1 MTTAESPLLP
11 GTQLDHYQLEE
22 IVATTRRAVVFR
34 AIDSLTGQQVAIKV
48 PHADT
53 QSDPTLADRF
63 QREEEIGIKLDHPG
77 IMKIYSNSNRSRVYM
92 VMEWLDGRRL
102 GQILKDEPKLPANR
116 AIKLAVGLCNALE
129 YAHANGVVHRD
140 LGPDKIMVDAE
151 DNVKIFDFGF
161 AAITGARRLT
171 FANLSASLGTP
182 DYISPEQVGGAR
194 GDARSDIYSAGVIL
208 YEMLTGAKPFSGAN
222 AFAIM
227 NDRLLRDPVPPRTVN
242 PQISP
247 PLQTIILHALER
259 EPKNRY
265 ASARAF
271 AHDLRHPEQVEV
283 IESHGVSPNV
293 LPIRKDEGKKAKSN
307 RTWIYIVIAIIPL
320 LIFGLLFLM
329 SRGH

>member
-1 MTTAESPLLP
+1 MTTAEFPLLP

-48 PHADT
+48 PHAET

-63 QREEEIGIKLDHPG
+63 HREEEIGIKLDHPG
-77 IMKIYSNSNRSRVYM
+77 IMKIYPNPNRSRVYM

-102 GQILKDEPKLPANR
+102 GQTERRSEAFRSR
-116 AIKLAVGLCNALE
+116 AVKLAVGICNALE
-129 YAHANGVVHRD
+129 YVHANGVVHRD
-140 LGPDKIMVDAE
+140 LGPDKIMVDAD
-151 DNVKIFDFGF
+151 DNVKLFDFGF

-182 DYISPEQVGGAR
+182 DYISPEQVSGAR

-208 YEMLTGAKPFSGAN
+208 YEMLTGTKPFSGAN

-227 NDRLLRDPVPPRTVN
+227 NDRLLRDPVPPRTVD

-247 PLQTIILHALER
+247 ANANDCSSRLG
-259 EPKNRY
+259 
-265 ASARAF
+265 ARASKQICQRSR
-271 AHDLRHPEQVEV
+271 LR
-283 IESHGVSPNV
+283 
-293 LPIRKDEGKKAKSN
+293 
-307 RTWIYIVIAIIPL
+307 
-320 LIFGLLFLM
+320 
-329 SRGH
+329 SRSTPP

>member
-34 AIDSLTGQQVAIKV
+34 AIDTLTGQRVAVKV
-48 PHADT
+48 PHAET
-53 QSDPTLADRF
+53 QSDPILSDRF
-63 QREEEIGIKLDHPG
+63 HREEEIGIKLDHPG
-77 IMKIYSNSNRSRVYM
+77 IMKIYPNSNRSRVYM

-102 GQILKDEPKLPANR
+102 GQILKDDPKLPAAR
-116 AIKLAVGLCNALE
+116 AVKLAVGICNALE
-129 YAHANGVVHRD
+129 YVHANGVVHRD
-140 LGPDKIMVDAE
+140 LGPDKIMVDVD
-151 DNVKIFDFGF
+151 DNVKLFDFGF

-182 DYISPEQVGGAR
+182 DYISPEQVSGAR

-208 YEMLTGAKPFSGAN
+208 YEMLTGTKPFSGAN

-227 NDRLLRDPVPPRTVN
+227 NDRLLRDPVAPRTVD

-247 PLQTIILHALER
+247 EMQTIILHALER
-259 EPKNRY
+259 EPRNRY
-265 ASARAF
+265 ASARALS
-271 AHDLRHPEQVEV
+271 HDLRHPEQVEV
-283 IESHGVSPNV
+283 SEPHAVPDKV
-293 LPIRKDEGKKAKSN
+293 QPIRKDDGKKPKSN
-307 RTWIYIVIAIIPL
+307 RTLIYVVVAIIPL